1 MLIWE
6 RLKNA
11 CVSAGYAR
19 AASQLASQGLYNEA
33 KKLKPLMNR
42 EIITL
47 EVKRQLFGKDMLMR
61 NFVLHAV
68 IPMTIM
74 MVIMVGAVLLGN
86 IHYILQEKDMWP
98 YTDEENDLLSNPKP
112 RK

>member
-33 KKLKPLMNR
+33 KKLMLDGCKETADKKR
-42 EIITL
+42 AIQRL
-47 EVKRQLFGKDMLMR
+47 ERVKKAKASYEPGNHYMRGKTVA
-61 NFVLHAV
+61 FWKGHAD
-68 IPMTIM
+68 
-74 MVIMVGAVLLGN
+74 A
-86 IHYILQEKDMWP
+86 
-98 YTDEENDLLSNPKP
+98 
-112 RK
+112 